1 MKGLERMISRVRT
14 MLNME
19 MTPDE
24 VRLELHAQGVD
35 KELAFWS
42 IKAAVFE
49 NKKWEE
55 ERAVNNG
62 NV

>member
-1 MKGLERMISRVRT
+1 MRGLERMISRVRT

-24 VRLELHAQGVD
+24 VRKELHAQGVD
-35 KELAFWS
+35 NELAFWS

-49 NKKWEE
+49 NKFWNKRE
-55 ERAVNNG
+55 AVRNESN
-62 NV
+62 

>member
-14 MLNME
+14 MLNLE

-24 VRLELHAQGVD
+24 VRKELRAQGVD
-35 KELAFWS
+35 NELAFWA
-42 IKAAVFE
+42 IKAAMFE
-49 NKKWEE
+49 NRYWNKQEVSKY
-55 ERAVNNG
+55 G

>member
-1 MKGLERMISRVRT
+1 

-24 VRLELHAQGVD
+24 VSQELQAQGVD
-35 KELAFWS
+35 SDLVYWS

-49 NKKWEE
+49 NKFWNKREAIRNE
-55 ERAVNNG
+55 SN
-62 NV
+62 

>member
-1 MKGLERMISRVRT
+1 MISRVRT

-24 VRLELHAQGVD
+24 VRLELSAQGVD
-35 KELAFWS
+35 SELVFWS

-49 NKKWEE
+49 NKKWKEE
-55 ERAVNNG
+55 KAVHNG
-62 NV
+62 IN